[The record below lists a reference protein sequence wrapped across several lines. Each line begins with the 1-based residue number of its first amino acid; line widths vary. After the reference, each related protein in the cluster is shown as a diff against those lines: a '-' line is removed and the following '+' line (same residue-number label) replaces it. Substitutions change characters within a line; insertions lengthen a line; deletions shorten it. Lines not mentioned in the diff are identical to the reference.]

1 MDKLPVFGICLGHQ
15 MMALA
20 AGARTRKMK
29 FGHRGANQPA
39 KDLATGRVYVTSQN
53 HGYAVD
59 NASLDGS
66 GAVMR
71 FVNVND
77 GSCEGLDYPAS
88 APFRCSSTPRRTGDR
103 STAAACSP
111 DS

>member
-1 MDKLPVFGICLGHQ
+1 
-15 MMALA
+15 
-20 AGARTRKMK
+20 MK

-71 FVNVND
+71 FVNVTTAPARA
-77 GSCEGLDYPAS
+77 STTPAS